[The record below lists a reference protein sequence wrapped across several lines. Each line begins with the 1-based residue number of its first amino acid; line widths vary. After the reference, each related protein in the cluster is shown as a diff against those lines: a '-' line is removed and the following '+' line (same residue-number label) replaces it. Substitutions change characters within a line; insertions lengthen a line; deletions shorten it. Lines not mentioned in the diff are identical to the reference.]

1 MPANRAGTAPM
12 RELILGGARSGK
24 STLAEERA
32 RTSGLAVT
40 YIATAEDRD
49 GEMGERIAHHRERRP
64 QHWDTLEVPFSL
76 ADALERT
83 AAAERLVLVDCLTL
97 WLGNLI
103 EDDDALDRERS
114 ALLATLPQLPGEI
127 VLVSNEVG
135 LGIVPANALARRFRD
150 EAGRLNQAVAAACER
165 VTFVAAGLPLTLR

>member
-1 MPANRAGTAPM
+1 M

-24 STLAEERA
+24 STLAEQRA
-32 RTSGLAVT
+32 RDSGLDVT

-49 GEMGERIAHHRERRP
+49 GEMGERIAHHRDRRP
-64 QHWDTLEVPFSL
+64 KHWDTLEVPIAL
-76 ADALERT
+76 ADTLERT
-83 AAAERLVLVDCLTL
+83 AAADRLILVDCLTL

-103 EDDDALDRERS
+103 EDDPALERERDALLE
-114 ALLATLPQLPGEI
+114 TLPRLPGEI

-150 EAGRLNQAVAAACER
+150 EAGRLNQAVAAACEH
-165 VTFVAAGLPLTLR
+165 VTFVAAGLPLKLK